1 MTINVNI
8 MIERKQIHAAGSS
21 IQNAVSNIR
30 AIKYD
35 WLMMSSI
42 SDITL
47 LSILHSWQESQDEAK
62 NVSETSVSRHFYVS
76 ITMLNV
82 TIVN

>member
-1 MTINVNI
+1 MIININI

-35 WLMMSSI
+35 WLMMPSI

-47 LSILHSWQESQDEAK
+47 LSILHSWQDEAK